1 MAMEIS
7 AVVVRL
13 LLVASVTLAALHATP
28 VWAQHAGL
36 AGRQQAA
43 DAAAAERRS
52 DEEIE
57 AIDGAADGRRTLA
70 RLPQNLVRGIGGVF
84 SFDSLLPALVGA
96 AAVGAARG
104 FDDHL
109 AFPDGANSDFGEI
122 GDGFGNPLFVAAAA
136 TGMLLGGRAA
146 SPGKFRN
153 ASYDLFTAT
162 TVNFLYTEALKAAVD
177 RTRPNGSNNNS
188 FPSGHTS
195 NVFT

>member
-1 MAMEIS
+1 
-7 AVVVRL
+7 
-13 LLVASVTLAALHATP
+13 
-28 VWAQHAGL
+28 
-36 AGRQQAA
+36 
-43 DAAAAERRS
+43 
-52 DEEIE
+52 
-57 AIDGAADGRRTLA
+57 
-70 RLPQNLVRGIGGVF
+70 
-84 SFDSLLPALVGA
+84 
-96 AAVGAARG
+96 VGAARG

-146 SPGKFRN
+146 SPDKFRN

-195 NVFT
+195 NVFTWATVIDHHYGPKVGVPMYALATFVAGSRIHRGMVVVVAF